1 MAIEFQNNFPMT
13 LSSLPSPPHNCFKW
27 PSMSFHLHPWN
38 PLNCMD
44 PWVSLCF
51 IDMSILFLSTP
62 LTSMLISVHPN
73 CIVMFF
79 KTLLTTVP
87 FLKLCLHPI
96 RLQYASQTRTRVW
109 AIHSPCQYS
118 LYQCENW
125 AETFSPE
132 SDYANKLGSGCPI
145 NVHSLYYSHGCFLFS
160 FLPLFFEPLSVLVS
174 PSLSLPLYFYLWLFT
189 RLFLDVS
196 IIHSMVPDS
205 VCDGLYGPH
214 LLGVLASLFHF
225 FLFLSTSCHSSE
237 CITYFLFPLHS

>member
-13 LSSLPSPPHNCFKW
+13 LSSLPSPPHNCLKW

-96 RLQYASQTRTRVW
+96 RLQYASQTRTRR
-109 AIHSPCQYS
+109 S
-118 LYQCENW
+118 LSNPFTLPILTVPMWELSRNLLSRKWLCEQTGKWLPNQCS
-125 AETFSPE
+125 F
-132 SDYANKLGSGCPI
+132 LI
-145 NVHSLYYSHGCFLFS
+145 LFS
-160 FLPLFFEPLSVLVS
+160 WLLS
-174 PSLSLPLYFYLWLFT
+174 F
-189 RLFLDVS
+189 
-196 IIHSMVPDS
+196 
-205 VCDGLYGPH
+205 
-214 LLGVLASLFHF
+214 
-225 FLFLSTSCHSSE
+225 
-237 CITYFLFPLHS
+237 